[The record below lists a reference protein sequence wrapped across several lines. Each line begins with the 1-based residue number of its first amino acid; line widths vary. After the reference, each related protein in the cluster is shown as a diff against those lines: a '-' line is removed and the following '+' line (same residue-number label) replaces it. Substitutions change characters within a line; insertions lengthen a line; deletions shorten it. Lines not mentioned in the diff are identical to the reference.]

1 MPLYIAHLPDY
12 PNSLERRLSV
22 RQGHL
27 ERATK
32 DKEQGTSIFGR
43 AFISPDH
50 ASTTSNP
57 NPSIDPSQP
66 HPGMAGSIMIFRFD
80 TIDQVWARIK
90 DDLYWTA
97 GVWDKENA
105 RVDQLLGAPGD
116 EKVGEIKP

>member
-1 MPLYIAHLPDY
+1 VSPSIPLSNYDHLSSCSELISASMY
-12 PNSLERRLSV
+12 SLT
-22 RQGHL
+22 HL
-27 ERATK
+27 V
-32 DKEQGTSIFGR
+32 FGR